1 MRVLLVED
9 EGRIADFVSRGLS
22 EQGYAVDVATNGE
35 DALHWV
41 EVAPFDLIALDVMLP
56 RLNGIDVCRTL
67 RERGFKNPILMLTA
81 MDAVEQRV
89 RGLDSGADDY
99 LVKPFAFQELLAR
112 LRALSRRPAEA
123 SGAVLTIADL
133 RLDTSTLEVSRQGVT
148 IPLTAK
154 ERVLLEYL
162 IRHQDQVLTR
172 TVIAEHVWNYDF
184 DAATNVIDVHVRN
197 ITQEGRRPLRDE
209 AHSDRPRSRV
219 PDKREAGR
227 TSVKPPS
234 TRLRLTLWY
243 AGLLTVILVAFG
255 AGVYLILRQALY
267 ANLDESIEAQATA
280 VLPSIRSDQGRPLL
294 PGGTSTRS
302 DDDDVFV
309 RVSGVSD
316 QPSTR
321 PDPQFRVKTFPIVRD
336 GRTVGLLEVGQSR
349 DDVSEALR
357 TLLLVMAFAYPV
369 TIAVA
374 AVGGAFLVGRAL
386 SPVDRITRL
395 ARRISA
401 EDLGQRL
408 DLDLPDDEIGRLAR
422 TFDQMIERLDEAFRR
437 QGQFTADAS
446 HELRTPLT
454 AIKGQVEVALQRDR
468 PPADYQEVLEKV
480 NVEVD
485 RLIGLANSL
494 LTLARAEAGGT
505 PLELEAVDVHSLI
518 SGTVEQMCLMP
529 TSLR

>member
-227 TSVKPPS
+227 TSVKP
-234 TRLRLTLWY
+234 
-243 AGLLTVILVAFG
+243 
-255 AGVYLILRQALY
+255 
-267 ANLDESIEAQATA
+267 
-280 VLPSIRSDQGRPLL
+280 RPLAC
-294 PGGTSTRS
+294 G
-302 DDDDVFV
+302 
-309 RVSGVSD
+309 
-316 QPSTR
+316 
-321 PDPQFRVKTFPIVRD
+321 
-336 GRTVGLLEVGQSR
+336 
-349 DDVSEALR
+349 
-357 TLLLVMAFAYPV
+357 
-369 TIAVA
+369 
-374 AVGGAFLVGRAL
+374 
-386 SPVDRITRL
+386 SP
-395 ARRISA
+395 
-401 EDLGQRL
+401 
-408 DLDLPDDEIGRLAR
+408 
-422 TFDQMIERLDEAFRR
+422 
-437 QGQFTADAS
+437 
-446 HELRTPLT
+446 
-454 AIKGQVEVALQRDR
+454 
-468 PPADYQEVLEKV
+468 
-480 NVEVD
+480 
-485 RLIGLANSL
+485 
-494 LTLARAEAGGT
+494 
-505 PLELEAVDVHSLI
+505 
-518 SGTVEQMCLMP
+518 SGTLGCSQ
-529 TSLR
+529 SS